1 MFSESF
7 PTFTSWLLHTGWW
20 ITDEMLLLWF
30 EVLKPDDTLIADP
43 LRRTVEGG
51 EVRGYR
57 LEGLLGRGAQ
67 TTVYSGSKGGTRFAL
82 KHIPFEDVSRPVAEA
97 VLRDGDLYK
106 KLRHEHIASVT
117 EVFSAGPAAW
127 IVSSIARGRSSD
139 QLPTGMLGW
148 ELAVQVMV
156 RAAKALDYAWRFHQF
171 PHRNLKPANLLI
183 DLQGIVLKGV
193 TITDWG
199 LVRDAYSAGEMIMGA
214 PLYQAPE
221 IRAGE
226 APTDASD
233 RFALGAILHYLIS
246 GHPPAPSEEGPP
258 PQLTAIPPAVAALVS
273 QLLESN
279 PLDRPGSWTA
289 TIAALEACLSHNPFD
304 AAEMPV
310 VKASPRTGHTSVS
323 TNINRYGNSSTTVL
337 RSDPVGSWLYDRVRE
352 TTRLSRAQ
360 RTEPTIP
367 NGTLV
372 AGVYALTA
380 CLHTGVLMEQYAVN
394 EAILG
399 RALVLKILTP
409 AGMANPVL
417 VDRLTH
423 EGALLSALHHP
434 SFPFVAGRGR
444 WDNREY
450 LAVERVI
457 GADLKTYIVKKSR
470 FGEGQA
476 LWVASEVATAFEY
489 AHDICR
495 LVHRDLKPAHLA
507 VGDGNEPRLK
517 LIDFS
522 TALYLAPRDLQDFST
537 ADREL
542 IADPGAGRAVGTP
555 AYMSPEQVRGE
566 APTPFMDM
574 YALGCVL
581 YHLLTGETPFS
592 APNAV
597 MMMQAQLDAAP
608 PDAGKLA
615 EITPSTAAV
624 ITRCLAKNPR
634 DRFPSW
640 KHVLQAVQ
648 SASYAS
654 QAAKRR
660 RDRNLTSSCSNR
672 VIRTPGNGT

>member
-1 MFSESF
+1 
-7 PTFTSWLLHTGWW
+7 
-20 ITDEMLLLWF
+20 MLLSWPD
-30 EVLKPDDTLIADP
+30 VLTPDDTLIADP

-67 TTVYSGSKGGTRFAL
+67 TSVYIGSKGGTRFAL

-97 VLRDGDLYK
+97 VLRDGDMLK
-106 KLRHEHIASVT
+106 KLRHEHIAGVT

-139 QLPTGMLGW
+139 QFHAGMLGW

-156 RAAKALDYAWRFHQF
+156 KAAKALDYGWRFHQL

-183 DLQGIVLKGV
+183 ELQGAVLTGV
-193 TITDWG
+193 TLTDWG
-199 LVRDAYSAGEMIMGA
+199 LVRDAHSAGEVVMGA

-233 RFALGAILHYLIS
+233 RFALGAILHYLIA
-246 GHPPAPSEEGPP
+246 GNPPAPIEEGPP
-258 PQLTAIPPAVAALVS
+258 PRLTMVPPAVAALVT
-273 QLLESN
+273 QLLKPN
-279 PLDRPGSWTA
+279 PQDRPASWTS
-289 TIAALEACLSHNPFD
+289 TIAALEACLSDDPFEVD
-304 AAEMPV
+304 ERPVAE
-310 VKASPRTGHTSVS
+310 ASPRSGHSITSTGLNRLSTSP
-323 TNINRYGNSSTTVL
+323 TTAL

-352 TTRLSRAQ
+352 TTRLTRSQPAA
-360 RTEPTIP
+360 PSIP
-367 NGTLV
+367 NGTLI
-372 AGVYALTA
+372 AGVYTITA
-380 CLHTGVLMEQYAVN
+380 CLRTGVLVEHYAVD

-417 VDRLTH
+417 VDRLTN
-423 EGALLSALHHP
+423 EGALLSSLHHP

-444 WDNREY
+444 WENREY
-450 LAVERVI
+450 LAVERVT
-457 GADLKTYIVKKSR
+457 GADLKTYIVKKGR

-476 LWVASEVATAFEY
+476 LWVASEVAAAMEHAYDT
-489 AHDICR
+489 CR

-507 VGDGNEPRLK
+507 VGDGSEPRLK

-537 ADREL
+537 ADRAL

-581 YHLLTGETPFS
+581 YHLVTGETPYS
-592 APNAV
+592 APNPV
-597 MMMQAQLDAAP
+597 MMMQAHLDAAP
-608 PDAGKLA
+608 PDASQLT
-615 EITPSTAAV
+615 EITPSTVAV
-624 ITRCLAKNPR
+624 ISRCMAKHPR

-640 KHVLQAVQ
+640 KHVLKAVQ

-654 QAAKRR
+654 LAAKRR
-660 RDRNLTSSCSNR
+660 RDRGQTPSSTRSVTRPLSND
-672 VIRTPGNGT
+672 G